1 VLTLAG
7 IDLHAVEMYG
17 VNRDK
22 EALNIETKL
31 YSIAHVPT
39 IIVMHQ
45 FREVG
50 RITESASSSIE
61 ENLLSIIAPDFQ
73 KLEQKRLNRFK

>member
-1 VLTLAG
+1 
-7 IDLHAVEMYG
+7 MYG

-22 EALNIETKL
+22 EALNTESKL
-31 YSIAHVPT
+31 YNITRVPT

-45 FREVG
+45 YREVG
-50 RITESASSSIE
+50 RITESVTSTIE
-61 ENLLSIIAPDFQ
+61 EDILSIIAPDFQ

>member
-7 IDLHAVEMYG
+7 IDLHSVEMYG

-22 EALNIETKL
+22 EALNAESKL
-31 YSIAHVPT
+31 YNITRVPT

-45 FREVG
+45 YREVG
-50 RITESASSSIE
+50 RITESVASTIE
-61 ENLLSIIAPDFQ
+61 EDILSIIAPDYQ

>member
-1 VLTLAG
+1 
-7 IDLHAVEMYG
+7 
-17 VNRDK
+17 
-22 EALNIETKL
+22 LNIETKL
-31 YSIAHVPT
+31 YNISRVPT

-50 RITESASSSIE
+50 RITESVTSSIE
-61 ENLLSIIAPDFQ
+61 EDLLSIIAPDFQ